1 MFQTFLQWLYSAN
14 VTMPES
20 IFEVVELFFMAY
32 DFSSLD
38 LMHRCENELVN
49 RITAT
54 SVTDLLIKIF
64 PQRKRESKIAKSV
77 DDDSLLQQLQPTVQ
91 QKYDEQITN
100 ILSVAQKFFLAEFTD
115 VLIESTGEE
124 IETKLASVPGLII
137 SLFQGIEQQKSKRR
151 NRLGR
156 VTFSTVEEVQYAHG
170 SDSIAFS
177 DTHSEGSRF

>member
-1 MFQTFLQWLYSAN
+1 M
-14 VTMPES
+14 
-20 IFEVVELFFMAY
+20 
-32 DFSSLD
+32 
-38 LMHRCENELVN
+38 
-49 RITAT
+49 
-54 SVTDLLIKIF
+54 
-64 PQRKRESKIAKSV
+64 
-77 DDDSLLQQLQPTVQ
+77 
-91 QKYDEQITN
+91 
-100 ILSVAQKFFLAEFTD
+100 
-115 VLIESTGEE
+115 LIESTGEE